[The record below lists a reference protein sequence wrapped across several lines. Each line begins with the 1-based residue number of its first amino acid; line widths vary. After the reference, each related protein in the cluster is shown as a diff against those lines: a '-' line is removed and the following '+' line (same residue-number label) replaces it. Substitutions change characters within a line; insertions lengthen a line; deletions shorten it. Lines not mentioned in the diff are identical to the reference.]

1 MDFIALMWMNVT
13 VMFVLILLL
22 NVWILKVLFNVTV
35 LMDLRKEKSN
45 NSISP
50 KTQIFAVF
58 YEIFLNADKMKTIHV
73 RISMSAMMEAMIAT
87 MKAAQFVKM

>member
-35 LMDLRKEKSN
+35 LMDLKKEKSN
-45 NSISP
+45 NSISS

-58 YEIFLNADKMKTIHV
+58 YENFLNDDKIKTIHV

>member
-45 NSISP
+45 NSISST
-50 KTQIFAVF
+50 TQIFATF
-58 YEIFLNADKMKTIHV
+58 YENFLNG
-73 RISMSAMMEAMIAT
+73 
-87 MKAAQFVKM
+87 AAEFWTVFSRGLPIL